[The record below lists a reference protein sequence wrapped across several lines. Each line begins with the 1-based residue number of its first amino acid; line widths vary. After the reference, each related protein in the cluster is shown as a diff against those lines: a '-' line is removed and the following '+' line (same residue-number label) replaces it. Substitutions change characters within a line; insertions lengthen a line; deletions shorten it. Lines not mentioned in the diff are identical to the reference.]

1 MLVVDVI
8 GDQIVLAYLR
18 MGLVMVLY
26 VVVSVSFCFPQLV
39 PESALST
46 LVVLCALILVCLICS
61 MNVSLGSSVSPSVL
75 GCVVVGIGMLLIWSR
90 SCVLYSDESGVKRVE
105 VDLSRLSWRSFCV
118 VQSYICWRYG
128 CMLS

>member
-46 LVVLCALILVCLICS
+46 LVVR
-61 MNVSLGSSVSPSVL
+61 NVFDD
-75 GCVVVGIGMLLIWSR
+75 CVWDVG
-90 SCVLYSDESGVKRVE
+90 V
-105 VDLSRLSWRSFCV
+105 VDLLDEFVNVDCV
-118 VQSYICWRYG
+118 EGFTSAAD
-128 CMLS
+128 

>member
-8 GDQIVLAYLR
+8 DDQIVLAYSR

-46 LVVLCALILVCLICS
+46 LVVLSFDFLCFDFGLFDMFCECEFWIEC
-61 MNVSLGSSVSPSVL
+61 
-75 GCVVVGIGMLLIWSR
+75 
-90 SCVLYSDESGVKRVE
+90 ES
-105 VDLSRLSWRSFCV
+105 
-118 VQSYICWRYG
+118 
-128 CMLS
+128 